1 MADRSSNR
9 VVTFTE
15 PISGLP
21 AIDASTG
28 APQLFGQ
35 FTQAFTD
42 LASTS
47 AERLSRFRVEQAA
60 LEGIVAAESDN
71 PKLIEDARTL
81 ADVTRNRNFR
91 TSFSQRMNRQLQESL
106 LKAEEEF
113 PANSI
118 EFRDQIGL
126 ELQGMAEEIE
136 KATPALAPG
145 WIARAQAK
153 IEITA
158 LGVKRRENA
167 AVDEANIVG
176 INETARTDTQY
187 SASVGALSF
196 DTGPIGNSIRDIMAS
211 QFVEFEDMLH
221 QQNAANNGPL
231 LSPKQI
237 DMALV
242 QYAQSIAN
250 EAIFGLMEASFQV
263 PGGPIKLRDDVNAGK
278 LTVLAH
284 DRTDGKF
291 AVIEVPIKTLL
302 GNKQIAQVNSH
313 LTALASRQEQGVQS
327 ANEVERHKARGISN
341 DAILLAG
348 RGRMIEFPLSEL
360 GALPPGEVLNAQ
372 HKFDN
377 AIIKH
382 EMSSTVLQG
391 EPAEVFGLLADEEE
405 TERETIYAQIG
416 SPDPAQQAAGF
427 RRLDQ
432 WTELFRERSQAI
444 AANSYLWVLGASPEA
459 AIAVQAMMPA
469 EAHEFLDGEFDRLGV
484 PLADRRY
491 IPPDLADELTR
502 DVAAMETT
510 FDQAIALKK
519 FSVAQ
524 GLQGPRILNTMFKKD
539 GFPEKFYIAAQLDS
553 PRAAAIYLDAV
564 ELDQAKLKDRLST
577 DQIDTIKEELN
588 SLSGA
593 FNALFLNTI
602 PPGNDLNADPWRS
615 AMQHLALTLTVR
627 GQGAVAA
634 VESAFRLLTG
644 KTRFQ
649 GTVRV
654 PEPFHDDDSIAAGL
668 PLWRS
673 ILRGDGTTPTGKF
686 AHIIAPRSLDDIAVL
701 ETFGREGLSIEQEEL
716 TPERR
721 ESFMIRLMSGG
732 VPYTE
737 PLGRGV
743 NIWLENQVIKDKRGL
758 PILIEWDEYRK
769 IGLPTRQQILAAQSG
784 RLIGPTRGFF

>member
-1 MADRSSNR
+1 
-9 VVTFTE
+9 
-15 PISGLP
+15 
-21 AIDASTG
+21 
-28 APQLFGQ
+28 
-35 FTQAFTD
+35 
-42 LASTS
+42 
-47 AERLSRFRVEQAA
+47 
-60 LEGIVAAESDN
+60 
-71 PKLIEDARTL
+71 
-81 ADVTRNRNFR
+81 
-91 TSFSQRMNRQLQESL
+91 
-106 LKAEEEF
+106 
-113 PANSI
+113 
-118 EFRDQIGL
+118 
-126 ELQGMAEEIE
+126 
-136 KATPALAPG
+136 
-145 WIARAQAK
+145 
-153 IEITA
+153 
-158 LGVKRRENA
+158 
-167 AVDEANIVG
+167 
-176 INETARTDTQY
+176 
-187 SASVGALSF
+187 
-196 DTGPIGNSIRDIMAS
+196 
-211 QFVEFEDMLH
+211 
-221 QQNAANNGPL
+221 
-231 LSPKQI
+231 
-237 DMALV
+237 
-242 QYAQSIAN
+242 
-250 EAIFGLMEASFQV
+250 
-263 PGGPIKLRDDVNAGK
+263 
-278 LTVLAH
+278 
-284 DRTDGKF
+284 
-291 AVIEVPIKTLL
+291 
-302 GNKQIAQVNSH
+302 
-313 LTALASRQEQGVQS
+313 
-327 ANEVERHKARGISN
+327 
-341 DAILLAG
+341 
-348 RGRMIEFPLSEL
+348 
-360 GALPPGEVLNAQ
+360 
-372 HKFDN
+372 
-377 AIIKH
+377 
-382 EMSSTVLQG
+382 
-391 EPAEVFGLLADEEE
+391 
-405 TERETIYAQIG
+405 
-416 SPDPAQQAAGF
+416 
-427 RRLDQ
+427 
-432 WTELFRERSQAI
+432 
-444 AANSYLWVLGASPEA
+444 
-459 AIAVQAMMPA
+459 
-469 EAHEFLDGEFDRLGV
+469 
-484 PLADRRY
+484 
-491 IPPDLADELTR
+491 DELTR